1 MKLPDF
7 VDKHYKFDRLSM
19 KTAVFMDKVYKND
32 NPSTEHSVSV
42 DGFLLYAQHGHVLTG
57 ESPQCAPMTGSI

>member
-42 DGFLLYAQHGHVLTG
+42 DGFLFCQGDDYCSSTPW
-57 ESPQCAPMTGSI
+57 SSAPP

>member
-1 MKLPDF
+1 MPDF

-32 NPSTEHSVSV
+32 NPSTETLCSV
-42 DGFLLYAQHGHVLTG
+42 DGFLYAG
-57 ESPQCAPMTGSI
+57 ENYCSSTPWSSVP

>member
-7 VDKHYKFDRLSM
+7 VDKHYKFDMLSM
-19 KTAVFMDKVYKND
+19 KTAVFMDNLCKND

-42 DGFLLYAQHGHVLTG
+42 DGFL
-57 ESPQCAPMTGSI
+57 

>member
-32 NPSTEHSVSV
+32 DPSTEHSVSV
-42 DGFLLYAQHGHVLTG
+42 DGFFIVCCQVFSGNDAIFSGYLSYF
-57 ESPQCAPMTGSI
+57 

>member
-19 KTAVFMDKVYKND
+19 KTAVFMDNLCKND

-42 DGFLLYAQHGHVLTG
+42 DGFL
-57 ESPQCAPMTGSI
+57 